1 MGPDIPAWVQLAG
14 AAAATVAGN
23 AMQQQAQDEAADRTR
38 QQLAANQA
46 LDSNYQKKAIDL
58 VNQNAEQYK
67 PEERQQNEQQ
77 AIDTAQKSLTGSLI
91 DAREGQAA
99 PAATSGKVSQD
110 FTTGQ
115 AKTAASELQRST
127 NIARLMARMRG
138 PSDMRAG
145 EAMNNAEFAGQGSS
159 LANDRS
165 AMASAGNIDAST
177 ITPDG
182 TQMLLGGATQ
192 QVGMGALANGLMK
205 KAKPAVMYG
214 APGTSADG
222 SY

>member
-1 MGPDIPAWVQLAG
+1 MGPDIPVWVQMAG

-38 QQLAANQA
+38 QQIAANQA

-58 VNQNAEQYK
+58 VTQNADQYK

-77 AIDTAQKSLTGSLI
+77 SIDTAQKSLTGSLI
-91 DAREGQAA
+91 AAREDQAA
-99 PAATSGKVSQD
+99 PAATSGKVSND

-115 AKTAASELQRST
+115 ATTAANELQRST

-145 EAMNNAEFAGQGSS
+145 EAMANADFAGQGGS
-159 LANDRS
+159 LANDRG
-165 AMASAGNIDAST
+165 AMAAAGNTDVGT
-177 ITPDG
+177 IQPDG
-182 TQMLLGGATQ
+182 TQMLLGGAAQ

-205 KAKPAVMYG
+205 KAKPAATMG
-214 APGTSADG
+214 QWTSGEALV
-222 SY
+222 